1 MKGSSAGSLRND
13 LGAQQGSAIIQ
24 WTNPAHHSLPNI
36 LYLRVWFPVR
46 VAGVAELV
54 EEVFSLPQLVPR
66 ELMAL
71 R

>member
-1 MKGSSAGSLRND
+1 MKGSSAGSLWND
-13 LGAQQGSAIIQ
+13 LGAQQGSAITQ
-24 WTNPAHHSLPNI
+24 KTNPAHHSLPNS

-46 VAGVAELV
+46 VAELV